1 MEKLFYSI
9 GEVDAILDEPVSLVR
24 FWSNSFPEL
33 VKPERNAKLNRR
45 YTAADIETLKQ
56 IHFLVKE
63 KGMTLDGAS
72 RQLRADRKPVDSKV
86 KALEVLREIRK
97 SLEAVKNSL

>member
-1 MEKLFYSI
+1 MIEYR
-9 GEVDAILDEPVSLVR
+9 DPVTGYLVR
-24 FWSNSFPEL
+24 RYTEG
-33 VKPERNAKLNRR
+33 PERNAKLNRR

>member
-9 GEVDAILDEPVSLVR
+9 GEVAAILDEPVSLVR

-45 YTAADIETLKQ
+45 YTATRMKSSMNCVCEQ
-56 IHFLVKE
+56 NE
-63 KGMTLDGAS
+63 KGMTPDGAS